1 MLKLSTQL
9 NLPSSLIR
17 HGFHG
22 NAVLDVTE
30 EPSGADAD
38 GSSDSFDSDWVS
50 SSIALPSPPPNPDY
64 AEPDLS
70 SLQRS
75 SSRKLD
81 RAQLVGARPHKD
93 SMISQDGYSTVEA
106 LGGGVSSFG
115 PPPPLPFRSPSFNER
130 GSDSPGSRKSFTNKG
145 YNPASER
152 EGLDLGEG
160 SRNSCPNRDIS
171 GMENR
176 GYDSDEELDR
186 SLGLASASGEK
197 STLDKAPLNPDEL
210 YAKPDLTKKK
220 KYRNKRA
227 PSRSDSESSQ
237 STVQASGRLTDSF
250 TKPGKVKKTFRKVG
264 SSPQENQ
271 SGRQD
276 DEPTHDPVVV
286 YDERTNL

>member
-1 MLKLSTQL
+1 
-9 NLPSSLIR
+9 
-17 HGFHG
+17 
-22 NAVLDVTE
+22 
-30 EPSGADAD
+30 
-38 GSSDSFDSDWVS
+38 
-50 SSIALPSPPPNPDY
+50 
-64 AEPDLS
+64 
-70 SLQRS
+70 
-75 SSRKLD
+75 
-81 RAQLVGARPHKD
+81 
-93 SMISQDGYSTVEA
+93 MISQDGYSTVEA

-152 EGLDLGEG
+152 EGLELGEG
-160 SRNSCPNRDIS
+160 SRNSFPNRDVS
-171 GMENR
+171 GMENT

-186 SLGLASASGEK
+186 SLASASGEK
-197 STLDKAPLNPDEL
+197 STLDIAPLNLDEL

-220 KYRNKRA
+220 KYRNKRV
-227 PSRSDSESSQ
+227 PSSSDSESSQ

>member
-50 SSIALPSPPPNPDY
+50 SSIASPSPPPNPDY
-64 AEPDLS
+64 AELDLS

-75 SSRKLD
+75 SSRTSD
-81 RAQLVGARPHKD
+81 RAQLVGARPHED
-93 SMISQDGYSTVEA
+93 SMISQDGYPTVET
-106 LGGGVSSFG
+106 LGGGISSFG
-115 PPPPLPFRSPSFNER
+115 PPPPLPFRSPSSN
-130 GSDSPGSRKSFTNKG
+130 SPGSRKSFTNKG
-145 YNPASER
+145 YDPASER

-160 SRNSCPNRDIS
+160 SRNSFPNRDIS
-171 GMENR
+171 GMEIR

-186 SLGLASASGEK
+186 SLASASGEK
-197 STLDKAPLNPDEL
+197 STLDIAPLNLDEL
-210 YAKPDLTKKK
+210 YAKPDLTKK
-220 KYRNKRA
+220 RNTIA
-227 PSRSDSESSQ
+227 
-237 STVQASGRLTDSF
+237 L
-250 TKPGKVKKTFRKVG
+250 
-264 SSPQENQ
+264 Q

>member
-50 SSIALPSPPPNPDY
+50 SSIPLPSPPPNPDY

-75 SSRKLD
+75 SSRKSD

-115 PPPPLPFRSPSFNER
+115 PPPPLPFRSPSSNER

-152 EGLDLGEG
+152 EGLDLGGG
-160 SRNSCPNRDIS
+160 SRNSFPNRDIS
-171 GMENR
+171 EMENR

-186 SLGLASASGEK
+186 SLASASGEK
-197 STLDKAPLNPDEL
+197 STLDIAPLNLDEL
-210 YAKPDLTKKK
+210 YAKPDLTKK
-220 KYRNKRA
+220 RNTIA
-227 PSRSDSESSQ
+227 
-237 STVQASGRLTDSF
+237 L
-250 TKPGKVKKTFRKVG
+250 
-264 SSPQENQ
+264 Q